1 MTTST
6 AFSIS
11 GKRAVVVGGTRGIG
25 AAIADGLTAAGAD
38 VMVAGRS
45 VSATTHVDVADD
57 ASVTQA
63 AQILNSAGPIDVLV
77 NAAGISPIYKRAEH
91 IDATEWD
98 AVIATNLT
106 GMFRTCIAFGR
117 PMLERG
123 SGSIINVLSVGAAV
137 GLPRLAAYTASKA
150 GALGM
155 TRTLAIEWAPRG
167 VRVNAI
173 APAFVRT
180 NMTDDLVKHER
191 FGPDIVARTPLGRFG
206 EPGEIAGAAVYL
218 ASDAALFV
226 TGTTIFVDGGWT
238 AQ

>member
-1 MTTST
+1 MSSS
-6 AFSIS
+6 APFSLS

-38 VMVAGRS
+38 VTVAGRS
-45 VSATTHVDVADD
+45 LSAAARLDVADA
-57 ASVTQA
+57 ASVTEA
-63 AQILNSAGPIDVLV
+63 ARILNAGGAIDVLV
-77 NAAGISPIYKRAEH
+77 NAAGISPIYKLAEF

-123 SGSIINVLSVGAAV
+123 SGSIINVLSVGAVV

-167 VRVNAI
+167 VRVNAL

-180 NMTDDLVKHER
+180 DMTEGLAKHER
-191 FGPDIVARTPLGRFG
+191 YGPEIVASTPLGRFA
-206 EPGEIAGAAVYL
+206 EPAEIAGAAVYL
-218 ASDAALFV
+218 ASDAARFV